1 MISISGIKNQK
12 EIEALEYFNKNA
24 ASVLIGKFGRNLDK
38 KIDRLIEMGY
48 LKVLKKGLYVSAP
61 FYEKTEKEPYAEYM
75 ANRLRLP
82 SYLSLEY
89 VLAKEGLIPEAVYVL
104 TSITSKTSRNF
115 TNFMANYSYKNVKT
129 KLFCGYRVKEWGG
142 KKIYLASKA
151 KALFDY
157 FYLTKMIDFDRE
169 ILDTRIN
176 WGNFTRKDY
185 EEFGRY
191 AKLAQSKKMSE
202 ICKLLKPYVAG

>member
-1 MISISGIKNQK
+1 M
-12 EIEALEYFNKNA
+12 
-24 ASVLIGKFGRNLDK
+24 
-38 KIDRLIEMGY
+38 
-48 LKVLKKGLYVSAP
+48 YVSAP
-61 FYEKTEKEPYAEYM
+61 FYEKTEKELYAEYM

-129 KLFCGYRVKEWGG
+129 KLFCYRVKEWG

-191 AKLAQSKKMSE
+191 AKLAQSKNVRN
-202 ICKLLKPYVAG
+202 L

>member
-1 MISISGIKNQK
+1 
-12 EIEALEYFNKNA
+12 
-24 ASVLIGKFGRNLDK
+24 
-38 KIDRLIEMGY
+38 MGY

-61 FYEKTEKEPYAEYM
+61 FYEKTEKELYAEYM

-129 KLFCGYRVKEWGG
+129 KLFLTIELKSGG